1 MSLSPPPFELI
12 LNRLCCVA
20 ACVVILRGDKE
31 VGGALLLHPELTV
44 SGGGMPVS
52 GGRGRRVPGRLA
64 EAKYAG

>member
-1 MSLSPPPFELI
+1 M
-12 LNRLCCVA
+12 A

-31 VGGALLLHPELTV
+31 VGGALLLHPELSV